1 MLGSKK
7 RRASNCSTDDEAAY
21 AGGSGGGGG
30 GGAAGGGR
38 HACSTTINGFGN
50 SSQLLNDQPFSD
62 SVSTESAGGGSATRL
77 TLSPKQATSTKR
89 GKGSAEVELYIHICC
104 FNVSFRYISYFLF
117 FFCNDVLPKFFRP
130 G

>member
-7 RRASNCSTDDEAAY
+7 RRASNCSTDDEAEY
-21 AGGSGGGGG
+21 AGDSGGGGG

-38 HACSTTINGFGN
+38 HACSTTINGCGN

-62 SVSTESAGGGSATRL
+62 GVSTESAGGGSATRL

-89 GKGSAEVELYIHICC
+89 GKGSAEVCTCLS
-104 FNVSFRYISYFLF
+104 VS
-117 FFCNDVLPKFFRP
+117 VLSNSQWCSNLGTSAFTIRP
-130 G
+130 IWRL